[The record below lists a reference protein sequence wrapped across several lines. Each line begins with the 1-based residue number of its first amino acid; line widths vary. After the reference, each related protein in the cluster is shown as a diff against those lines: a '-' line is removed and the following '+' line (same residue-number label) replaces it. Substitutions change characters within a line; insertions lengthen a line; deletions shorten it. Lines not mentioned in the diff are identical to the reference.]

1 MWRVVRALV
10 VAPISEEVVFRSVMV
25 ASMVTGLRATQH
37 GVELMV
43 DPPPHLHLH
52 PLPLWMVVCLNP
64 LCFGLAHVHHCIEK
78 LQRGWDLFSAIASTL
93 VQFTYTSLFG
103 CIATLLFMR
112 TGSIYSAVWSH
123 VICNYAG
130 LPDTGFMHPPRIP
143 SDRHL
148 FSYSR
153 LLHPYR
159 FMHVGLH
166 ALGLVLFALLIMPAT
181 ETSTMTSYPSSYPS
195 SSSSSTTSI
204 HWTVLPP
211 K

>member
-1 MWRVVRALV
+1 MV

-25 ASMVTGLRATQH
+25 ASMVTGLRGAVTQ
-37 GVELMV
+37 GAAVVV
-43 DPPPHLHLH
+43 DPSSSM
-52 PLPLWMVVCLNP
+52 WMVVCLNP

-78 LQRGWDLFSAIASTL
+78 VERGWDLFSAVASTL
-93 VQFTYTSLFG
+93 VQFTYTSIFG

-112 TGSIYSAVWSH
+112 TGSIYSAIWSH

-130 LPDTGFMHPPRIP
+130 LPDTGFMHPPR
-143 SDRHL
+143 SSSGDRHHL

-153 LLHPYR
+153 LLYPYR

-166 ALGLVLFALLIMPAT
+166 ALGLVLFAVLIMPAT
-181 ETSTMTSYPSSYPS
+181 VTTTS
-195 SSSSSTTSI
+195 SSPTAASI
-204 HWTVLPP
+204 HWTTLPP